1 MKNDFQNTLNV
12 NLYFIKSDFK
22 DILKKFSRKIVENKE
37 RFLINFENQSY
48 LNEIDKYLWVSEKDS
63 FLPHK
68 VFDES
73 FSELDNLVLFNGAY
87 QKMKK
92 FKEFKKIIISPEVKI
107 SKFEFFENFMLFT
120 NRILTVNTL
129 SEIKKKLI
137 KNKIKHKIFYEYNSF
152 KWKLVN

>member
-1 MKNDFQNTLNV
+1 
-12 NLYFIKSDFK
+12 
-22 DILKKFSRKIVENKE
+22 
-37 RFLINFENQSY
+37 
-48 LNEIDKYLWVSEKDS
+48 
-63 FLPHK
+63 
-68 VFDES
+68 
-73 FSELDNLVLFNGAY
+73 
-87 QKMKK
+87 MKK

>member
-73 FSELDNLVLFNGAY
+73 FSELDNRLFNGAY

-92 FKEFKKIIISPEVKI
+92 FKEFKKGIISEVKI

-120 NRILTVNTL
+120 NRILQ
-129 SEIKKKLI
+129 
-137 KNKIKHKIFYEYNSF
+137 
-152 KWKLVN
+152 

>member
-37 RFLINFENQSY
+37 RFLVNFEYQSY

-63 FLPHK
+63 FLPHQI
-68 VFDES
+68 FNES
-73 FSELDNLVLFNGAY
+73 LSELDNFVLFNGAY
-87 QKMKK
+87 QKMEK

-107 SKFEFFENFMLFT
+107 SNLSFLKNFMLFT
-120 NRILTVNTL
+120 NKALTVNTL
-129 SEIKKKLI
+129 KKYKKKL
-137 KNKIKHKIFYEYNSF
+137 KKIK
-152 KWKLVN
+152 